1 MTLVLVMLKISENPS
16 SITNYLNDP
25 DIGNMLLQ
33 ISRIYHAE
41 RDQMQTAAAAA
52 AALAT
57 MTADHQ
63 RRRSLSGGDFDNDSD

>member
-1 MTLVLVMLKISENPS
+1 MLQIAENPT

-41 RDQMQTAAAAA
+41 KENMNTTTAASNRR
-52 AALAT
+52 
-57 MTADHQ
+57 DSEHQ
-63 RRRSLSGGDFDNDSD
+63 EENLSRTTGSISGDFDDDSD

>member
-1 MTLVLVMLKISENPS
+1 MKKKSSFHLVMLQIAENPT

-41 RDQMQTAAAAA
+41 K
-52 AALAT
+52 
-57 MTADHQ
+57 
-63 RRRSLSGGDFDNDSD
+63 

>member
-1 MTLVLVMLKISENPS
+1 MLQIAENPT

-41 RDQMQTAAAAA
+41 KENMNTTTASNRRDSE
-52 AALAT
+52 
-57 MTADHQ
+57 HQ
-63 RRRSLSGGDFDNDSD
+63 EENISRTTGSISGDFDDDSD

>member
-1 MTLVLVMLKISENPS
+1 MLQIAENPN

-41 RDQMQTAAAAA
+41 KENMNTSTHPR
-52 AALAT
+52 
-57 MTADHQ
+57 H
-63 RRRSLSGGDFDNDSD
+63 DSDQQDETLSRTTGSVSGEFDDDSD

>member
-1 MTLVLVMLKISENPS
+1 MLQIAENPT

-41 RDQMQTAAAAA
+41 KENMNTPTPPIRQDSDQQEEN
-52 AALAT
+52 
-57 MTADHQ
+57 
-63 RRRSLSGGDFDNDSD
+63 LSRTTGSVSGDFDEDSD

>member
-1 MTLVLVMLKISENPS
+1 MLQIAENPT

-41 RDQMQTAAAAA
+41 KENMNTTTTTPSNRHDS
-52 AALAT
+52 
-57 MTADHQ
+57 DHPEEN
-63 RRRSLSGGDFDNDSD
+63 LSRTTGSISGDFDDDSD

>member
-1 MTLVLVMLKISENPS
+1 MLQIAENPS

-41 RDQMQTAAAAA
+41 KENMNTSNNSRRDS
-52 AALAT
+52 
-57 MTADHQ
+57 DHQ
-63 RRRSLSGGDFDNDSD
+63 DETLSRTTGSVSGEYDDDSD

>member
-1 MTLVLVMLKISENPS
+1 MLQIAENPT

-41 RDQMQTAAAAA
+41 KENMNTPTISRRDS
-52 AALAT
+52 
-57 MTADHQ
+57 DHQ
-63 RRRSLSGGDFDNDSD
+63 EETLSRTTGSISGDFDDDSD

>member
-1 MTLVLVMLKISENPS
+1 MLQIAENPN

-41 RDQMQTAAAAA
+41 KENMNTSMHARHDS
-52 AALAT
+52 
-57 MTADHQ
+57 DHQ
-63 RRRSLSGGDFDNDSD
+63 DETLSRTTGSVSGEFEDDSD

>member
-1 MTLVLVMLKISENPS
+1 MLQIAENPT

-41 RDQMQTAAAAA
+41 KENMNTSTNNRHDS
-52 AALAT
+52 
-57 MTADHQ
+57 DHQ
-63 RRRSLSGGDFDNDSD
+63 EETTRSVSGDFDDDSD